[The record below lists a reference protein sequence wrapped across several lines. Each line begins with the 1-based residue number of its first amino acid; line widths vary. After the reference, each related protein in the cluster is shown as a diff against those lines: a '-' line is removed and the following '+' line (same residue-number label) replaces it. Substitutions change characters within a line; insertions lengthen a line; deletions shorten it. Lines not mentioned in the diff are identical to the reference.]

1 VRVYREWRRRTSWRG
16 PLEDAKGL
24 VWKIALLEGELVEE
38 CWALKLAEENS
49 YGLSDAAAN
58 AESR

>member
-1 VRVYREWRRRTSWRG
+1 MVNG
-16 PLEDAKGL
+16 GA
-24 VWKIALLEGELVEE
+24 VEE